1 MCCNGALFARAKV
14 KDDEEDRRLGTL
26 DFSLVDLDGK
36 RHFRQPCSYEKS
48 CSCSIY
54 QTRPDVCRAFR
65 CKLLKK
71 HDAGEIDSAD
81 AREKIAKAKNLRAAV
96 AALDPE
102 AANDGPRQEI
112 WRALAQQFPGLTG
125 AERQHIRD
133 ALDDLPTLHTFDVVD
148 LTTVRPA
155 VRDSALAECVRLEG

>member
-54 QTRPDVCRAFR
+54 QSRPKVCRAFR
-65 CKLLKK
+65 CKLLKQ

-125 AERQHIRD
+125 AERQLAGKRILSIA
-133 ALDDLPTLHTFDVVD
+133 ALETYLDRWF
-148 LTTVRPA
+148 RKKKQ
-155 VRDSALAECVRLEG
+155 AEPDED